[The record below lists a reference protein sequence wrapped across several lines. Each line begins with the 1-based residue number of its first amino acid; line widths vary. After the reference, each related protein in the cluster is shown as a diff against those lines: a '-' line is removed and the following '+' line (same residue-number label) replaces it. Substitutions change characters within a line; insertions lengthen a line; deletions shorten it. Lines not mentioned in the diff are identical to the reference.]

1 MEQKNMN
8 NKDQKLKNL
17 AEIAAKND
25 RIPNDISNYI
35 FTFLSKQ
42 ELKIFLGFYKNAL
55 DKKRV
60 YITTS
65 GNLST
70 ESLKSLK
77 NIYKD
82 KELIIEI
89 NPTLGAG
96 IKIREKDMITDFT
109 FKKYIDQTIDSLKD

>member
-1 MEQKNMN
+1 MN

-89 NPTLGAG
+89 DPTLGAG

>member
-1 MEQKNMN
+1 M
-8 NKDQKLKNL
+8 
-17 AEIAAKND
+17 
-25 RIPNDISNYI
+25 
-35 FTFLSKQ
+35 
-42 ELKIFLGFYKNAL
+42 
-55 DKKRV
+55 
-60 YITTS
+60 TS

-89 NPTLGAG
+89 DPTLGAG